1 MTALRALLALVLCAA
16 AARAEEVQSL
26 VDRSLTLRGGSVDLT
41 LHGGYT
47 SSASA
52 AGSSSFD
59 GETVALGVDFGVTD
73 QVQFGVAGAL
83 PIHPGAAFGSV
94 LGTALYSPDPAYA
107 IRIDAGFERIGLN
120 GDKSSF
126 PPGALVP
133 DHSNRYLGG
142 VGAEIKLPITPAIAF
157 VTGRNGAVQFGHY
170 SNIGDNGLGYYT
182 GASRSTELSSDFL
195 VINAGD
201 GGNTILGVNLPAG
214 LMLQPDPHFALTLQA
229 GYSVA
234 INMGG
239 SATHYIPIGLEAM
252 VTPTP
257 RLDIGTRFAIDGQI
271 GITWTRRASHPRP
284 PARQRRSNGAPRT
297 PRSARSSKSAG
308 RAQPPSFSLRFIPSA
323 RSSGGCR
330 CQYPRAPPGNCLR
343 ISASAAPRKS
353 RRAT

>member
-73 QVQFGVAGAL
+73 QVQLGVAGAL

-120 GDKSSF
+120 GDKPSF
-126 PPGALVP
+126 PPSPSGALVLP
-133 DHSNRYLGG
+133 DHSNRYMGG

-271 GITWTRRASHPRP
+271 GITGT
-284 PARQRRSNGAPRT
+284 
-297 PRSARSSKSAG
+297 SSTA
-308 RAQPPSFSLRFIPSA
+308 LRFDYFD
-323 RSSGGCR
+323 
-330 CQYPRAPPGNCLR
+330 QRALTFWLR
-343 ISASAAPRKS
+343 LHV
-353 RRAT
+353 